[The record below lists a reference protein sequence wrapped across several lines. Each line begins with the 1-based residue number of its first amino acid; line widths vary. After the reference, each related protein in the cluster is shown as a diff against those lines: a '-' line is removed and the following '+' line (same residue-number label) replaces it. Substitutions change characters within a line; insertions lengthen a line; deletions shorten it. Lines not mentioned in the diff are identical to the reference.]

1 MDSTISSFIYTV
13 NVNPC
18 RYVEWIF
25 SIFLVDTSFI
35 SCSMFHRN
43 TKLNDEQIRIE
54 DSYAYFI
61 CFIRVLDTCIG
72 HTISRSNIQ
81 LRNEREGKRFDS
93 LVTLFRYV
101 GLWNIA
107 ASPSLMDVSKNTN
120 VQFHDARSDSGYLLP
135 SLLLEFL
142 RRR

>member
-1 MDSTISSFIYTV
+1 MIFSSFSPFRASRRFLFYIPFDVFIVREIKRWTNKNSRFMRV
-13 NVNPC
+13 
-18 RYVEWIF
+18 F
-25 SIFLVDTSFI
+25 LSISFVSYSI
-35 SCSMFHRN
+35 SHARHVS
-43 TKLNDEQIRIE
+43 Q
-54 DSYAYFI
+54 S
-61 CFIRVLDTCIG
+61 
-72 HTISRSNIQ
+72 SNIQ
-81 LRNEREGKRFDS
+81 LTSNIQETRGGSREKRFDS

-101 GLWNIA
+101 DSWNIA